1 MGFLVSVLE
10 VLCYHLWQ
18 EIFLKPDV
26 WTSVGLAAILPCPG
40 AQMAKSKNS
49 TTINWYCE
57 IYISGEIITSVILLR
72 VPPQFTH
79 HSLFVH
85 MPAFP
90 LWLVALCYRYP
101 VALWE
106 TADRVGNSSAM
117 NGILTS
123 PREGSMSLVQG
134 PIVCWPVVII
144 SLSCGTRTVTELHEQ
159 HFVNSALSWFWPDVL

>member
-10 VLCYHLWQ
+10 VLCYHWRQQL
-18 EIFLKPDV
+18 FLKPDV
-26 WTSVGLAAILPCPG
+26 WTSVGLAAVLPCPG

-72 VPPQFTH
+72 VPPQLTH
-79 HSLFVH
+79 RSLFVH

-101 VALWE
+101 VAVWE
-106 TADRVGNSSAM
+106 TADRVRNSSVM
-117 NGILTS
+117 DENLTS
-123 PREGSMSLVQG
+123 PREGSLSLVQG
-134 PIVCWPVVII
+134 PIVYPQ
-144 SLSCGTRTVTELHEQ
+144 TVT
-159 HFVNSALSWFWPDVL
+159 VSS